1 MAGFEPTA
9 SCSQSMRATNC
20 ATPRYEVVRGSGR
33 IHPKQARYQLRYT
46 RLLSCF
52 IRLGVSSQPPSDIS
66 TSAARHC
73 LPHSTPI
80 FCIFRDVKELSGLSY
95 SAKSN
100 DASQIY
106 SIHNCDQNVDGKTSL
121 CKIKVLYL
129 IRKVLSIVISLH
141 VSAEIA

>member
-1 MAGFEPTA
+1 
-9 SCSQSMRATNC
+9 
-20 ATPRYEVVRGSGR
+20 
-33 IHPKQARYQLRYT
+33 
-46 RLLSCF
+46 LSCF
-52 IRLGVSSQPPSDIS
+52 IRLGVFSQPPSDIS

-73 LPHSTPI
+73 LPHNTPI

-121 CKIKVLYL
+121 CKTKVLYL

>member
-1 MAGFEPTA
+1 
-9 SCSQSMRATNC
+9 
-20 ATPRYEVVRGSGR
+20 
-33 IHPKQARYQLRYT
+33 
-46 RLLSCF
+46 LSCF

-73 LPHSTPI
+73 LPHNTPI

-121 CKIKVLYL
+121 CKTKVLYL